1 MGSIQQNSL
10 RPQNEEEQRQQV
22 YLGWR
27 RVNIFVLRYLKA
39 KDEEIKSKNKIL
51 ESINTG
57 MKESVTKIN
66 PEKLS
71 KLPYDKE
78 PILKDVFS
86 TLYHIL
92 YN

>member
-1 MGSIQQNSL
+1 MLS
-10 RPQNEEEQRQQV
+10 
-22 YLGWR
+22 
-27 RVNIFVLRYLKA
+27 RYLKS
-39 KDEEIKSKNKIL
+39 KDEEIKAKNKIL

-71 KLPYDKE
+71 KLPYEKE

-92 YN
+92 YNEPAEKFDWSTFKKLALLHIEG